1 MNAAQLKASIL
12 QQAIEGQLVPQLP
25 EEGVVEQIGDAP
37 TEVPFE
43 IPESWK
49 WFKFPDFVSFN
60 IGKTPDRSNS
70 SYWDGDIPWVAI
82 ADITKSD
89 GYIRNTKELISHCA
103 LEDKFSNK
111 LAKAGSL
118 LMSFKLSI
126 GKVAF
131 LSIDAAH
138 NEGIISLNPHNGS
151 EDTKKFLFYAL
162 PVLVNYAETNNAIKG
177 KTLNKNKIKALLIP
191 VPPLAEQKRIVAKI
205 EELMPMVEEYGK
217 AYDKLQELNDELP
230 DKLKAS
236 ILQDAIQ
243 GKLVPQLPEDG
254 VIEQIGEAPAEVP
267 FEIPASWKWVTLDNC
282 VFVNPKITQRED
294 EIQATFLPMASV
306 SAGFVNQYSI
316 ADKRPWGKIKNG
328 FTRFENN
335 DVLMAKITPCFQN
348 RKSCIVTNLENGIGA
363 GSTEFFVLRTKPIV
377 QPDYILWFVK
387 SKFFID
393 YGISNLKGT
402 AGQLRVGSTSLKNCL
417 IPLPPLAEQKRI
429 VAKVEAL
436 FEQIDLMT
444 K

>member
-12 QQAIEGQLVPQLP
+12 QQAIEGKLVPQLP
-25 EEGVVEQIGDAP
+25 EEGIVEQIGDAP

-138 NEGIISLNPHNGS
+138 NEGIISINPHNGS

-205 EELMPMVEEYGK
+205 EELMPLVEEYGK

-230 DKLKAS
+230 GKLKAS
-236 ILQDAIQ
+236 ILQEAIQ

-254 VIEQIGEAPAEVP
+254 VVEQIGEAPAEVP
-267 FEIPASWKWVTLDNC
+267 LEIPDSWKWIKLSDVVDVRDGTHDSPKYVEKGVPFVTSKNLKNGTIDFST
-282 VFVNPKITQRED
+282 VKFISKKDHESFIQRSNVEPGD
-294 EIQATFLPMASV
+294 ILMAMI
-306 SAGFVNQYSI
+306 GSI
-316 ADKRPWGKIKNG
+316 GNAIMVPENAPEFSIKNVALFKHKADKLLD
-328 FTRFENN
+328 FEFLL
-335 DVLMAKITPCFQN
+335 VLLKSLESIMNTQSSGSAQKFVPLNYLRNMA
-348 RKSCIVTNLENGIGA
+348 
-363 GSTEFFVLRTKPIV
+363 
-377 QPDYILWFVK
+377 
-387 SKFFID
+387 
-393 YGISNLKGT
+393 
-402 AGQLRVGSTSLKNCL
+402 

-429 VAKVEAL
+429 VAKVETL
-436 FEQIDLMT
+436 QEQIDLMT

>member
-12 QQAIEGQLVPQLP
+12 QQAIEGKLVPQLP

-103 LEDKFSNK
+103 LEDIFSNN

-131 LSIDAAH
+131 LTIDAAH
-138 NEGIISLNPHNGS
+138 NEAIISINPHNGS
-151 EDTKKFLFYAL
+151 EDTKKFLFYEL

-177 KTLNKNKIKALLIP
+177 KTLNKNKLKALLIP

-205 EELMPMVEEYGK
+205 EELIPLVEEYGK

-230 DKLKAS
+230 GKLKAS
-236 ILQDAIQ
+236 ILQEAIQ

-254 VIEQIGEAPAEVP
+254 VVEQIGKAPAEVP
-267 FEIPASWKWVTLDNC
+267 FEIPDSWKWVKIKD
-282 VFVNPKITQRED
+282 VFSMQAGKFIKAS
-294 EIQATFLPMASV
+294 EIKEVGAYPCYGGNGLR
-306 SAGFVNQYSI
+306 GFVDNSNRKGRFPIIGRQGALCGNIHVVDGEFYATEHAVVVNCGSYGDPDCVGLFLEQMNLNQY
-316 ADKRPWGKIKNG
+316 ATATAQPGLAVKNI
-328 FTRFENN
+328 E
-335 DVLMAKITPCFQN
+335 VLPF
-348 RKSCIVTNLENGIGA
+348 
-363 GSTEFFVLRTKPIV
+363 
-377 QPDYILWFVK
+377 
-387 SKFFID
+387 
-393 YGISNLKGT
+393 
-402 AGQLRVGSTSLKNCL
+402 
-417 IPLPPLAEQKRI
+417 PLPPLDEQKRI
-429 VAKVEAL
+429 VAKVNAL

>member
-12 QQAIEGQLVPQLP
+12 QQAIEGKLVPQLP

-103 LEDKFSNK
+103 VEDKFSNK

-138 NEGIISLNPHNGS
+138 NEGIISINPHNGS

-177 KTLNKNKIKALLIP
+177 KTLNKNKINALLIPVPPLTEQKRIVAKIEELMPLVEEYGKAYDKLQELNDELPSKLKASILQEAIQGKLVPQLPEDGVVEQIGEAPAEVPFDIPDSWKWFKLPDFVSFNIGKTPDRSNSSYWDGDIPWVSIADITKSDGYIRNTKELISHCALEDKFSNKLAKAGSLLMSFKLSIGKVAFLSIDAAHNEAIISINPHNGSEDTKKFLFYALPILVTYAETNNAIKGKTLNKNKLKALLIP
-191 VPPLAEQKRIVAKI
+191 VPPLAEQKRIVAK
-205 EELMPMVEEYGK
+205 L
-217 AYDKLQELNDELP
+217 
-230 DKLKAS
+230 
-236 ILQDAIQ
+236 
-243 GKLVPQLPEDG
+243 
-254 VIEQIGEAPAEVP
+254 
-267 FEIPASWKWVTLDNC
+267 VTL
-282 VFVNPKITQRED
+282 
-294 EIQATFLPMASV
+294 
-306 SAGFVNQYSI
+306 
-316 ADKRPWGKIKNG
+316 
-328 FTRFENN
+328 
-335 DVLMAKITPCFQN
+335 
-348 RKSCIVTNLENGIGA
+348 
-363 GSTEFFVLRTKPIV
+363 
-377 QPDYILWFVK
+377 
-387 SKFFID
+387 
-393 YGISNLKGT
+393 LK
-402 AGQLRVGSTSLKNCL
+402 QV
-417 IPLPPLAEQKRI
+417 
-429 VAKVEAL
+429 
-436 FEQIDLMT
+436 DLMI

>member
-12 QQAIEGQLVPQLP
+12 QQAIEGKIVPQLP
-25 EEGVVEQIGDAP
+25 EEGVVEQIGDVP

-49 WFKFPDFVSFN
+49 WFKFPDLVSFN

-70 SYWDGDIPWVAI
+70 SYWDGDIPWVSI

-103 LEDKFSNK
+103 LEDIFSNN

-131 LSIDAAH
+131 LTIDAAH
-138 NEGIISLNPHNGS
+138 NEAIISINPHNGS

-177 KTLNKNKIKALLIP
+177 KTLNKNKINALLIP
-191 VPPLAEQKRIVAKI
+191 VPPLTEQKRIVAKI
-205 EELMPMVEEYGK
+205 EELMPLVEEYGK

-230 DKLKAS
+230 GKLKAS
-236 ILQDAIQ
+236 ILQEAIQ

-254 VIEQIGEAPAEVP
+254 VVKQIGNAPEEAP
-267 FEIPASWKWVTLDNC
+267 FDIPNSWKWYTLGNLLEYGNC
-282 VFVNPKITQRED
+282 KQVAGKDITSTTWVLDLEDIEKNTGKIIEKKRNVKSTSNKNVFEEGYV
-294 EIQATFLPMASV
+294 L
-306 SAGFVNQYSI
+306 YSKLRPYLNKVVI
-316 ADKRPWGKIKNG
+316 ADETGVC
-328 FTRFENN
+328 T
-335 DVLMAKITPCFQN
+335 
-348 RKSCIVTNLENGIGA
+348 
-363 GSTEFFVLRTKPIV
+363 TEI
-377 QPDYILWFVK
+377 
-387 SKFFID
+387 
-393 YGISNLKGT
+393 
-402 AGQLRVGSTSLKNCL
+402 
-417 IPLPPLAEQKRI
+417 IPLNVKTAKVPLLPHYLQFCLMSPSFLNYANRCSYGVKMPRLGTNDAKAAYIPVPPLAEQKRI
-429 VAKVEAL
+429 VAKVDTL
-436 FEQIDLMT
+436 LEQIDLMT